1 MKTIKK
7 TALSL
12 AIAGV
17 SLCAHAELKSLD
29 DSAMSALTG
38 QAGLTID
45 LETKYTIG
53 EFMYKDAGSIFLN
66 GISFGANENVDP
78 GGYFDNVRVKLD
90 IAGSGLIDP
99 ANGIADNYLE
109 TGFSGVR
116 KVAEIQALAAS
127 AAGNTDETK
136 FLDAQSGQI
145 TVADAVSSGLIQSNA
160 TTTGPMSID
169 SKKTYG
175 DGDLLIHVSYK
186 DAWEKL
192 GGLDVLMSTDSTI
205 NAGAA
210 SALGDVSFDDLFGN
224 GWTKGKDFN
233 FSIDAVGLAAST
245 FAAGDSIGDSF
256 TGHTSNGVDPDG
268 DTGTTVLISDLS
280 INGYLGPVDIHIEN
294 NGNGFGTGTATPTIG
309 AADSKINWNTYFN
322 VTDLDVYIDNWD
334 GLSGVK
340 VDNMKINNVR
350 GDVTDLD
357 GNFAFGFAQSK
368 RQIFAVRNTA
378 GFDAAGLAAAAGGSA
393 YANPVAMAND
403 IGLDGVAMN
412 TIFKG
417 DREIGALSFGDT
429 GVSIGE
435 LYWTDMETYTN
446 WTISGH

>member
-1 MKTIKK
+1 MIKR

-12 AIAGV
+12 AIAGASV
-17 SLCAHAELKSLD
+17 GAHAELKSLD
-29 DSAMSALTG
+29 DSAMSELTG

-53 EFMYKDAGSIFLN
+53 EFMYKDAGSVFLS

-99 ANGIADNYLE
+99 ANGVADNYLE

-116 KVAEIQALAAS
+116 KVAEIQALAAA
-127 AAGNTDETK
+127 AAGNTDEAK
-136 FLDAQSGQI
+136 FLVAQSGQI
-145 TVADAVSSGLIQSNA
+145 TVTDAISAGLIQANA
-160 TTTGPMSID
+160 TTTGPMSIEG
-169 SKKTYG
+169 KKTYG

-192 GGLDVLMSTDSTI
+192 GGLDVLMSTDSTL

-210 SALGDVSFDDLFGN
+210 SALGDVTFDDLFGN

-233 FSIDAVGLAAST
+233 FSIDAIGLADST
-245 FAAGDSIGDSF
+245 FAAGDSIGDNF
-256 TGHTSNGVDPDG
+256 TGHTANGIDPDG
-268 DTGTTVLISDLS
+268 DAGTTVLISDLS

-294 NGNGFGTGTATPTIG
+294 KGNGFGTGTATPTIG
-309 AADSKINWNTYFN
+309 AADSKINWNTYVN
-322 VTDLDVYIDNWD
+322 VTDLDVYLDIA
-334 GLSGVK
+334 GVQIT
-340 VDNMKINNVR
+340 DLKINNVR
-350 GDVTDLD
+350 GDVTDLN
-357 GNFAFGFAQSK
+357 GNFAFGFAQSN

-378 GFDAAGLAAAAGGSA
+378 GFDAAGLAAAAGGAA

-403 IGLDGVAMN
+403 LGLDGVAIN
-412 TIFKG
+412 TTFKG
-417 DREIGALSFGDT
+417 DMEIGALSFGDT
-429 GVSIGE
+429 GTSIGE
-435 LYWTDMETYTN
+435 LYWTDIESYTN
-446 WTISGH
+446 WTISAH